1 MDSSAGLEV
10 RGAQISSA
18 VNPAVNDGRDNTKSK
33 KNLRPAGH
41 RYGNMGRDKKVPNSR
56 RYEKE
61 VKRPKTA
68 DRFEDLG
75 YLPAEQLPTPREALG
90 GGGAGIEGKN

>member
-1 MDSSAGLEV
+1 MVETILKVKKICGLQDT
-10 RGAQISSA
+10 G
-18 VNPAVNDGRDNTKSK
+18 
-33 KNLRPAGH
+33 
-41 RYGNMGRDKKVPNSR
+41 MGIDKKVPNSR